1 VWVLA
6 ASLAAYAMLAPLA
19 VAALTGPSPVR
30 GFGTMVLA
38 TSLLGPGLATILV
51 CWRGL
56 GAIARDLAER
66 GDEEPNQAILRI
78 YMSAALLA
86 YICAVAASGGPGER
100 LPPLIAIQVGF
111 ALAAWLVLL
120 HCIIVPA
127 SRPRRA
133 ASLIGDTL
141 VLSLFLHWG
150 DAAASPW
157 IVIYLAL
164 TFDHGLRFGAGALV
178 AASLANVIGF
188 AAVVATTPVWR
199 AMPLADLAL
208 FVALGVLPLYG
219 AALARRVDEA
229 RREAALLRAGRG
241 RLLAVLSHELR
252 APLNTLIGVGALLA
266 RTRPDAAQR
275 EMVATVQLAARTLLG
290 LINDLL
296 DPARLEDGEAPQR
309 SESFAL
315 REVLGGAVAIL
326 RPQVEARGLELSLVV
341 DPRLP
346 HVCRG
351 LPLQL
356 RQLLMNLL
364 ANAIAA
370 APRSNLA
377 VNATLVEREPGQVR
391 LRLVVRAE
399 PAGAVSP
406 PAERGNGLF
415 AQAEEPHA
423 PDGGDGALGLAIADA
438 LVEQMGGT
446 IASDDEG
453 VTTIEIALA
462 CDEEAAAP
470 PPDLMGRRLALV
482 TPDRE
487 LADRLQ
493 TWLKAWRGET
503 QWYAEGED
511 ALTVLGGAA
520 RHVVVIDGRHDPL
533 GGLSLAHRL
542 ATASPH
548 PTILF
553 IAPPQASAAV
563 AGLAATQL
571 GAVIEEPVTE
581 TALANALLSVL
592 AETATEP
599 DSSGARLKL
608 LVADDNADTR
618 ERLKTILERAGHRVE
633 LASDGGAAL
642 AALDKGGIDAALLD
656 LDMPGVSG
664 DAVAKLHR
672 LRHPASELPLIALAA
687 DASAATDARCRE
699 AGFDAAL
706 MKPADAPQLLA
717 AIDAARAARAAIVR
731 APAAESPD
739 VTPISSHPRFLG
751 EGAEIV
757 REATIDSL
765 RGLGGNEFVAEV
777 VETFRNDANRLIA
790 RLRHAAQRSDLA
802 QFAELAHSLRSGAA
816 NIGGIRLCQTL
827 TALEDLSHQE
837 LRQAGM
843 AYVEKIESELSRLD
857 LALEPFV
864 RTQRRG

>member
-1 VWVLA
+1 VWVVA

-19 VAALTGPSPVR
+19 VAALAGPSPVR
-30 GFGTMVLA
+30 GFGTIVLA
-38 TSLLGPGLATILV
+38 TILLGPGLATILV

-56 GAIARDLAER
+56 SAIARDLAER
-66 GDEEPNQAILRI
+66 ADEEPNQAILRI
-78 YMSAALLA
+78 YVSAALLA
-86 YICAVAASGGPGER
+86 YIGAVAAAGGAGER
-100 LPPLIAIQVGF
+100 LPPLVAIYVGF

-120 HCIIVPA
+120 HCMIVPA
-127 SRPRRA
+127 SALRRA
-133 ASLIGDTL
+133 ASLVADTL

-150 DAAASPW
+150 DAVAAPW
-157 IVIYLAL
+157 IVLYLAL
-164 TFDHGLRFGAGALV
+164 TLDHGLRFGAGALV
-178 AASLANVIGF
+178 AAALANTVGF

-219 AALARRVDEA
+219 AALLRRVDAA
-229 RREAALLRAGRG
+229 RREAMVLRAGRG

-252 APLNTLIGVGALLA
+252 APLTTLIGVGALLA

-296 DPARLEDGEAPQR
+296 DPARLEEGEATQR
-309 SESFAL
+309 SESFVL
-315 REVLGGAVAIL
+315 REVLGGACAIL
-326 RPQVEARGLELSLVV
+326 RPQLEARGLELSLVV

-346 HVCRG
+346 HVCKG

-364 ANAIAA
+364 ANAIAET
-370 APRSNLA
+370 PRSNLA

-391 LRLVVRAE
+391 LRLVVQAE
-399 PAGAVSP
+399 RTGAA
-406 PAERGNGLF
+406 PAERGGGFF
-415 AQAEEPHA
+415 APAEEPGS

-438 LVEQMGGT
+438 LVEQMDGT
-446 IASDDEG
+446 LLLNPEVGSA
-453 VTTIEIALA
+453 TIEIALG
-462 CDEEAAAP
+462 CDEEAAAL
-470 PPDLMGRRLALV
+470 PPDLTGRRLALV
-482 TPDRE
+482 TRDRE

-503 QWYAEGED
+503 QWYADGED

-553 IAPPQASAAV
+553 LAPPQASAAV

-592 AETATEP
+592 AATGAEP
-599 DSSGARLKL
+599 DASPSRLTL
-608 LVADDNADTR
+608 LVADDNPDTR
-618 ERLKTILERAGHRVE
+618 ERLKSILERAGHRVE

-642 AALDKGGIDAALLD
+642 AALDKGGVDGALLD

-672 LRHPASELPLIALAA
+672 LRHPASALPLIALAA

-706 MKPADAPQLLA
+706 TKPADAAQLVA
-717 AIDAARAARAAIVR
+717 AIDAARAARTASAR
-731 APAAESPD
+731 APAPDSPD

-757 REATIDSL
+757 REATIESL

-777 VETFRNDANRLIA
+777 VETFRNDANRLVA

-816 NIGGIRLCQTL
+816 NIGGVRLCQTL
-827 TALEDLSHQE
+827 TALEDLTHPE

-843 AYVEKIESELSRLD
+843 AYVEKIESELARLD
-857 LALEPFV
+857 LALEPFA
-864 RTQRRG
+864 RAQRRG